1 MSAVTHPR
9 FAPRR
14 SPRSAPWWS
23 KAWARAVEE
32 SAYHLTDLRAGRALA
47 RSGRV
52 GALTVDRGSLFA
64 AVQQGDDAWTVSVAV
79 PTLSSEGTATLVE
92 LVAAESG
99 RIAHLLDGDL
109 PHQLVEDAEDAGVE
123 LLPYGSELAAEC
135 SCQAW
140 AQPCTH
146 ALAVLT
152 QFTWVIDEDPLAL
165 LHLRGV
171 AREELLAG
179 LHDLSGVADMA
190 SSSDA
195 VAADVEIGVDAAR
208 RAARLLDL
216 MDRGE
221 DPGDLL

>member
-1 MSAVTHPR
+1 MTHPR

-14 SPRSAPWWS
+14 STRSAPWWS

-32 SAYHLTDLRAGRALA
+32 SAYHLSDLRAGRALA
-47 RSGRV
+47 RAGKV

-79 PTLSSEGTATLVE
+79 PTLSDDGTDTFVE

-99 RIAHLLDGDL
+99 RIAQLLDGDL

-123 LLPYGSELAAEC
+123 VLPYGGELAAEC

-140 AQPCTH
+140 AQPCPH

-152 QFTWVIDEDPLAL
+152 QFTWLIDDDPLAL

-171 AREELLAG
+171 AREELLAA
-179 LHDLSGVADMA
+179 LHDRAALVPSPE
-190 SSSDA
+190 SPE
-195 VAADVEIGVDAAR
+195 VAADIEIGVDAAR
-208 RAARLLDL
+208 RAARYLELL
-216 MDRGE
+216 DRGE
-221 DPGDLL
+221 DHTPVF